1 LLTKMRSLAMSSVED
16 SVKRRKI
23 LQRLAEK
30 DIFDTVKDE
39 GVKGAETKM
48 REIIIE

>member
-1 LLTKMRSLAMSSVED
+1 MTKMRSLAMSSIED

-30 DIFDTVKDE
+30 NIFDTVKDE
-39 GVKGAETKM
+39 GVKSAEAKM
-48 REIIIE
+48 RDIIFE